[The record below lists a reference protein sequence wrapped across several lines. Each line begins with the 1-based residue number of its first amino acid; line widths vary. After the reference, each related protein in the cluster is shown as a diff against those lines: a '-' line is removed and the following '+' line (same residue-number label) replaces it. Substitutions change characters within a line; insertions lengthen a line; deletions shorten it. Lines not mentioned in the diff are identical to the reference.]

1 LTLLIQAINAWAAVT
16 GPLLQP
22 QPPEPT
28 PRPARSAPP
37 HHRWVPVAVT
47 LGVAAFAALFAFTDL
62 KEIARVITRADPW
75 LLLIPLVLTAVSY
88 LVMALSYQGI
98 AQAAEAVVPFGEMLK
113 ITFVANTANYLVSTG
128 GLSGFAL
135 RLYFFTQRAIPSGTA
150 VIISLAQTF
159 LTNVTLLGFVLF
171 GFAYLLASGSLHGW
185 ALVTTVVLL
194 IFFSA
199 AAIVA
204 LLLLF
209 HRRLRRRTLFAL
221 ANSAHWFLHR
231 FVPARKPP
239 RMRIWRFQRNLNRG
253 IEFMLARKTH
263 MVLPAFYI
271 FIDWIVTLGILY
283 GAFLALHYPIP
294 FTFVV
299 VGFAVGTILALVS
312 FIPGGLGVME
322 GSMAAIF
329 VSLAVPLE
337 TAVVAVLIFRAA
349 YYLLPLI
356 VSLFFFHGMFLQ
368 GAHIRPEL
376 RDVELPG

>member
-1 LTLLIQAINAWAAVT
+1 MAVFV
-16 GPLLQP
+16 GI
-22 QPPEPT
+22 
-28 PRPARSAPP
+28 
-37 HHRWVPVAVT
+37 
-47 LGVAAFAALFAFTDL
+47 AAFAAMFAFTDM

-75 LLLIPLVLTAVSY
+75 LLLIPVALTVLSY

-98 AQAAEAVVPFGEMLK
+98 AEAAEAHVPFGEMLK

-159 LTNVTLLGFVLF
+159 LTNVTLLAFVLF
-171 GFAYLLASGSLHGW
+171 GVTYLLASGSLHGW
-185 ALVTTVVLL
+185 ALATTIVLL
-194 IFFSA
+194 IFFSGA
-199 AAIVA
+199 AVVA
-204 LLLLF
+204 MLLLF
-209 HRRLRRRTLFAL
+209 HRRLRRRTLFVL
-221 ANSAHWFLHR
+221 ANTAHWLLHR
-231 FVPARKPP
+231 FMPARKPA
-239 RMRIWRFQRNLNRG
+239 RMHIWRFQRNLNRG
-253 IEFMLARKTH
+253 IEFMLARKKH
-263 MVLPAFYI
+263 MALPALYI
-271 FIDWIVTLGILY
+271 FVDWIVTLGILY
-283 GAFLALHYPIP
+283 GAFLALHYAIP

-329 VSLAVPLE
+329 ASLAVPLE

-349 YYLLPLI
+349 YYVLPLI

-376 RDVELPG
+376 RDLELPG

>member
-1 LTLLIQAINAWAAVT
+1 VT
-16 GPLLQP
+16 GQVLQP
-22 QPPEPT
+22 QGPEQTPQPT
-28 PRPARSAPP
+28 GSASA
-37 HHRWVPVAVT
+37 HHRWVPVAVS

-75 LLLIPLVLTAVSY
+75 LLLIPLVLTVASY

-98 AQAAEAVVPFGEMLK
+98 AQAAEAYVPFGEMLK

-150 VIISLAQTF
+150 VVISLAQTF

-194 IFFSA
+194 VFFSA

-209 HRRLRRRTLFAL
+209 HRRLRRRTLFVL
-221 ANSAHWFLHR
+221 ANSAHWLLHR
-231 FVPARKPP
+231 FVPERKPG

-253 IEFMLARKTH
+253 IEFMLARKRH
-263 MVLPAFYI
+263 MALPAFYI
-271 FIDWIVTLGILY
+271 FIDWVVTLGILY

-322 GSMAAIF
+322 GSMVAIF

-356 VSLFFFHGMFLQ
+356 ISLFFFHGMFLQ
-368 GAHIRPEL
+368 GTHIRPEL